1 MLFWVKCP
9 NIILDFVSYVHDME
23 CVAGCVLVTNIYSEY
38 NNPNYVEGSGKGVRQ
53 KVKVTW
59 MTKEEITTIM
69 ATNIR

>member
-1 MLFWVKCP
+1 
-9 NIILDFVSYVHDME
+9 ME